1 MRPKEALTRV
11 KLLQTLPEDA
21 LDELVQRA
29 STMRHQPG
37 RVMVKQGDKD
47 SGLQVVL
54 EGEAQVSVNDV
65 PRASLGEGDYFGEM
79 SLIDGAPRSATVTAG
94 ADGAKT
100 VTISPLTFNE
110 VLDAY
115 PEVSR
120 SLLSHLVA
128 RIRSLE
134 ETMS

>member
-1 MRPKEALTRV
+1 
-11 KLLQTLPEDA
+11 
-21 LDELVQRA
+21 
-29 STMRHQPG
+29 
-37 RVMVKQGDKD
+37 MVKQGDRD

-54 EGEAQVSVNDV
+54 EGGAEVFVNDV
-65 PRASLGEGDYFGEM
+65 ARASLAEGDYFGEM

-100 VTISPLTFNE
+100 LTISPLTFNE
-110 VLDAY
+110 ILDAY

-120 SLLSHLVA
+120 GLLTHLVT

-134 ETMS
+134 ETLS

>member
-1 MRPKEALTRV
+1 VRPKEALTRV
-11 KLLQTLPEDA
+11 KLLQNIPEDA
-21 LDELVQRA
+21 LDELVQRP

-37 RVMVKQGDKD
+37 RVMVKQGDRD

-54 EGEAQVSVNDV
+54 EGGAEVFVNEV
-65 PRASLGEGDYFGEM
+65 ARASLGEGDYFGEM

-100 VTISPLTFNE
+100 LTISPLTFNE
-110 VLDAY
+110 ILDAY

-120 SLLSHLVA
+120 GLLTHLVK
-128 RIRSLE
+128 RIRTLE
-134 ETMS
+134 ETLG

>member
-1 MRPKEALTRV
+1 
-11 KLLQTLPEDA
+11 
-21 LDELVQRA
+21 
-29 STMRHQPG
+29 
-37 RVMVKQGDKD
+37 MVKQGDKD

>member
-1 MRPKEALTRV
+1 MRPKEALARV
-11 KLLQTLPEDA
+11 QLLQNLPEDA

-37 RVMVKQGDKD
+37 RVMVKQGDKE

-54 EGEAQVSVNDV
+54 EGGAEVFVNDV
-65 PRASLGEGDYFGEM
+65 PRTPLGEGDYFGEM

-100 VTISPLTFNE
+100 LTISPLTFNE
-110 VLDAY
+110 ILEAY

-120 SLLSHLVA
+120 SLLIHLVA

-134 ETMS
+134 EPTN

>member
-110 VLDAY
+110 VLEAY